1 MDISFIIITNGKNNQ
16 KLINQIKSIQKQKIK
31 NYEIIISGITDLKFN
46 EENIVYIKNEQKAN
60 SGSLGGLRNEAC
72 NIAKYENL
80 VISDD
85 DMLFSLDWYLNIQ
98 KNKEFDILTP
108 KIKLPDGTRFWDNAC
123 YMSPEKGH
131 IILNHNETDDYLY
144 MSGGQSWIMKKY
156 VFDKVK
162 WDENILIYNMKS
174 LDQYTKGMH
183 NEDTDYSLKC
193 RKNEFKIKYVPQ
205 VLVYH
210 DDATYTSIGR
220 VVRRRTANN
229 DQKWCFN
236 FNFNSDILYKFGV
249 ELFQYGYQAEG
260 FDLMRKLEI
269 QEDNFPAKQF
279 IENIEANF
287 GGKLEDSIFTFDNI
301 EYNNILKSI

>member
-46 EENIVYIKNEQKAN
+46 EENIIYKENEQKAK

-72 NIAKYENL
+72 NTAKYENL

-85 DMLFSLDWYLNIQ
+85 DMLFSLDWYSNAQ
-98 KNKEFDILTP
+98 KNQEFDILTP

-156 VFDKVK
+156 VFDKIK
-162 WDENILIYNMKS
+162 WDEDILIYNMKNI
-174 LDQYTKGMH
+174 DQYTKGMH

-193 RKNEFKIKYVPQ
+193 RKSGFKIKYTPQ

-229 DQKWCFN
+229 NQKWCFN
-236 FNFNSDILYKFGV
+236 FNFNPDILYKFGT

-269 QEDNFPAKQF
+269 QENNFLAKQF

>member
-31 NYEIIISGITDLKFN
+31 NYEIIISGSTDLKF
-46 EENIVYIKNEQKAN
+46 EQENIIYIKNEEKAN

-85 DMLFSLDWYLNIQ
+85 DMLFSLDWYLNVQ

-162 WDENILIYNMKS
+162 WDEDILIYNMKN

-193 RKNEFKIKYVPQ
+193 RKNGFKIKYVPQ

-229 DQKWCFN
+229 DQRWCFN
-236 FNFNSDILYKFGV
+236 FNFNQDILYKFGV

-269 QEDNFPAKQF
+269 QENNFLAKQF
-279 IENIEANF
+279 MENIEANF
-287 GGKLEDSIFTFDNI
+287 GGKLKDSIFTFDNI

>member
-46 EENIVYIKNEQKAN
+46 EENIIYKENEQKAK

-72 NIAKYENL
+72 NTAKYENL

-85 DMLFSLDWYLNIQ
+85 DMLFSLDWYSNAQ
-98 KNKEFDILTP
+98 KNQEFDILTP

-156 VFDKVK
+156 VFDKIK
-162 WDENILIYNMKS
+162 WDEDILIYNMKNIN
-174 LDQYTKGMH
+174 QYTKGMH

-193 RKNEFKIKYVPQ
+193 RKSGFKIKYVPQ

-229 DQKWCFN
+229 NQRWCFN
-236 FNFNSDILYKFGV
+236 FNFNPDILYKFGI
-249 ELFQYGYQAEG
+249 ELFEYGYQAEG

-269 QEDNFPAKQF
+269 QENNFLAKQF

>member
-46 EENIVYIKNEQKAN
+46 EENIIYKENEQKAK

-72 NIAKYENL
+72 NTAKYENL

-85 DMLFSLDWYLNIQ
+85 DMLFSLDWYSNAQ
-98 KNKEFDILTP
+98 KNQEFDILTP

-156 VFDKVK
+156 VFDKIK
-162 WDENILIYNMKS
+162 WDEDILIYNMKNI
-174 LDQYTKGMH
+174 DQYTKGMH

-193 RKNEFKIKYVPQ
+193 RKSGFKIKYTPQ

-210 DDATYTSIGR
+210 DDATYTSLGR

-229 DQKWCFN
+229 NQKWCFN
-236 FNFNSDILYKFGV
+236 FNFNPDILYKFGT

-269 QEDNFPAKQF
+269 QENNFLAKQF

>member
-46 EENIVYIKNEQKAN
+46 EDNTVYIKNEQKAN

-156 VFDKVK
+156 VFDKIK
-162 WDENILIYNMKS
+162 WDEDILIYNMKNI
-174 LDQYTKGMH
+174 DQYTKGMH

-193 RKNEFKIKYVPQ
+193 RKNGFKIKYAPQ

-220 VVRRRTANN
+220 VVRRRTGNN

-269 QEDNFPAKQF
+269 QEDNFLAKQF